1 MDVLDYPSE
10 KHFFFPRKPIE
21 KILSILRIKSI
32 INIHDSANNIIIDID
47 YKLDYTV
54 SMLRIIIKK

>member
-1 MDVLDYPSE
+1 MSGCFRLSIRKALIE
-10 KHFFFPRKPIE
+10 KPIE

-54 SMLRIIIKK
+54 SMLRIIINK

>member
-1 MDVLDYPSE
+1 MSGCFRLSIRKALIE
-10 KHFFFPRKPIE
+10 KPIE